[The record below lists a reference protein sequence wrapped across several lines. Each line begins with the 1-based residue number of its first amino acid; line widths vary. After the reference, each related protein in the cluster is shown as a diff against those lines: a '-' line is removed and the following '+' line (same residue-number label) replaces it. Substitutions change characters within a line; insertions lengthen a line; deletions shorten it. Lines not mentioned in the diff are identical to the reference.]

1 MSGLRARWGAM
12 SGNLRGIILVAISG
26 VLFSALN
33 IATYFPAKASSDP
46 LNPAMMAFCRYLFG
60 ALFLLPIFFR
70 RGFVEPFRTDRIG
83 VHAVR
88 GALHSVG
95 MQFWFVALP
104 LVTLADLTALSFTG
118 PIFITFGAAL
128 FLGEDVRLRRWIAVI
143 VGFLGAMLIVR
154 PGFTEL
160 GLGVLAALASTPL
173 FSASN
178 LMAKALARTDDA
190 DTIVIWQTVFIVICA
205 APFAFFSWQTPTW
218 EHVGWFLLA
227 GLLGTVGHLVMQYG
241 YQVAEI
247 SAVQPI
253 GFLSLIWNTL
263 FGFLLFSQEPSAW
276 TFIGAAVIFASA
288 MYISHREAVR
298 RAQLRT
304 ADVVAKP

>member
-1 MSGLRARWGAM
+1 MTALKARWAAM
-12 SGNLRGIILVAISG
+12 SGNLQGIILVAISG

-33 IATYFPAKASSDP
+33 IATYFPAQELSSY
-46 LNPAMMAFCRYLFG
+46 MMAFCRYLFG
-60 ALFLLPIFFR
+60 AVFLLPIFFR
-70 RGFVEPFRTDRIG
+70 RGLLEPFRTDRIG
-83 VHAVR
+83 VHALR
-88 GALHSVG
+88 GALHSGG
-95 MQFWFVALP
+95 MQLWFVALP
-104 LVTLADLTALSFTG
+104 LITLADLTALGFTG

-128 FLGEDVRLRRWIAVI
+128 FLGEDVRLRRWMAVI

-160 GLGVLAALASTPL
+160 SIGVLAALAATPL

-178 LMAKALARTDDA
+178 LMAKALARTDHA
-190 DTIVIWQTVFIVICA
+190 DTIVIWQSIFIVLCA
-205 APFAFFSWQTPTW
+205 APFAIAFWQTPSW

-227 GLLGTVGHLVMQYG
+227 GLFGTVGHLVMQYG

-263 FGFLLFSQEPSAW
+263 FGFLLFSQQPSLW

-298 RAQLRT
+298 RAMVRT
-304 ADVVAKP
+304 ADVEAKP

>member
-1 MSGLRARWGAM
+1 MMRLRARWAAL
-12 SGNLRGIILVAISG
+12 SGNLQGIILVAISG
-26 VLFSALN
+26 VLFAALN
-33 IATYFPAKASSDP
+33 VATIFPAQE
-46 LNPAMMAFCRYLFG
+46 LNSYMMAFCRYLFG
-60 ALFLLPIFFR
+60 GLFLLPIFWR
-70 RGFVEPFRTDRIG
+70 KGFVEPFRTQRIG
-83 VHAVR
+83 LHAVR
-88 GALHSVG
+88 GALHSSG
-95 MQFWFVALP
+95 MQLWFVALP
-104 LVTLADLTALSFTG
+104 LITLADITALGFTG
-118 PIFITFGAAL
+118 PIFITLGAAL

-143 VGFLGAMLIVR
+143 VGFIGAMLIVR
-154 PGFTEL
+154 PGFTEI
-160 GLGVLAALASTPL
+160 GIGVLAALAATPL

-190 DTIVIWQTVFIVICA
+190 DTIVIWQCIFIVICS
-205 APFAFFSWQTPTW
+205 APFAAVFWQTPSW

-227 GLLGTVGHLVMQYG
+227 GLFGTVGHLVMQYG

-263 FGFLLFSQEPSAW
+263 FGFILFHQQPSTW

-298 RAQLRT
+298 RAQVRT
-304 ADVVAKP
+304 ATAEAKP